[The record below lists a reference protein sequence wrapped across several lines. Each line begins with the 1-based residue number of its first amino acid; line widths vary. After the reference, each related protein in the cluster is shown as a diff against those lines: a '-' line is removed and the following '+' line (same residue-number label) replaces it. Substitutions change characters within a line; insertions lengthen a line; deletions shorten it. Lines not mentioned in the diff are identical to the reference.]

1 MTRWNIENPALKKCR
16 GLIKA
21 VFIIKIPILGTLI
34 WAWQN
39 LIFSETEATGKHNS
53 SFLIKSATKSEHN
66 NE

>member
-1 MTRWNIENPALKKCR
+1 M
-16 GLIKA
+16 A